1 MLDTKQLML
10 FNYLTLTPEVAEFV
24 QRRTLEIRAFHKR
37 TAESI
42 IQIGLRLEEV
52 KEAVGHGQFLNWL
65 EIEFG
70 WSDQTARNYIHVAEK
85 FKNFLNLDHYAT
97 SALYLLAAPSTPDAV
112 LDKAREMAI
121 NGQYISHARAQELL
135 AQYREPKPEPAPEEE
150 QSQPPEEERAEEPE
164 PEPEPEYYACPEC
177 GEVLTSEV
185 WHCLS
190 CHCHWPPDVP
200 KCLSCGMPHITGKL
214 IEAVKALK
222 ERAPDLFDKVRSGE
236 YTVTQAKR
244 EAVKRERTET
254 PPVPSSKYRVL
265 YADPPWRY
273 GNKGLDDYGHAERH
287 YPTMSISELCALSI
301 RELAE
306 DNAVLFLW
314 VTSPLLEEC
323 FPVIKAWGFS
333 YKTSFVWD
341 KVKHNFGHYNS
352 VRHELL
358 LVCTRG
364 SCTPDVN
371 KLFDSV
377 QSIER
382 SDEHSE
388 KPEEFRAIIDTLY
401 THGKRIELFARRQ
414 IDGWDTWGNEPATR

>member
-1 MLDTKQLML
+1 MNWIETEIHYEYHEAASLFPLIVGEDFEQLKVDIAARGLIEPIWLHEDKIIDGRNRYRACIETGTEPRFRTWDGEGSLVLFVLSMNLHRRHLTSSQRATVAIEMLPML
-10 FNYLTLTPEVAEFV
+10 
-24 QRRTLEIRAFHKR
+24 K
-37 TAESI
+37 
-42 IQIGLRLEEV
+42 
-52 KEAVGHGQFLNWL
+52 KEAQERMSQGGKTNNADKQGRQIVAYPA
-65 EIEFG
+65 
-70 WSDQTARNYIHVAEK
+70 SDDGK
-85 FKNFLNLDHYAT
+85 
-97 SALYLLAAPSTPDAV
+97 ST
-112 LDKAREMAI
+112 
-121 NGQYISHARAQELL
+121 
-135 AQYREPKPEPAPEEE
+135 
-150 QSQPPEEERAEEPE
+150 ERAAQILQTNRQ
-164 PEPEPEYYACPEC
+164 YVSDA
-177 GEVLTSEV
+177 
-185 WHCLS
+185 
-190 CHCHWPPDVP
+190 
-200 KCLSCGMPHITGKL
+200 KR
-214 IEAVKALK
+214 LK
-222 ERAPDLFDKVRSGE
+222 QDAPDLFEQVKAGE
-236 YTVTQAKR
+236 KTIPQAKR
-244 EAVKRERTET
+244 EVVKRERAET
-254 PPVPSSKYRVL
+254 PPVPSDKYRIF
-265 YADPPWRY
+265 YADPPWKY

-287 YPTMSISELCALSI
+287 YPTMSITELCALPI
-301 RELAE
+301 KELAE

-414 IDGWDTWGNEPATR
+414 VDGWDAWGNEPATR

>member
-1 MLDTKQLML
+1 MPDTKQLML
-10 FNYLTLTPEVAEFV
+10 FDYLTLTPEVAEFV
-24 QRRTLEIRAFHKR
+24 QRRTLEIRAFQKR

-70 WSDQTARNYIHVAEK
+70 WSDQTARNYMHVAEK

-97 SALYLLAAPSTPDAV
+97 SAMYLLAAPSTPDAV
-112 LDKAREMAI
+112 LDKAREMTI
-121 NGQYISHARAQELL
+121 DGHYISHAKAQELL
-135 AQYREPKPEPAPEEE
+135 AQYREPEPVPEEE
-150 QSQPPEEERAEEPE
+150 QPEEEQTEKPE
-164 PEPEPEYYACPEC
+164 PEAEPKYYACPEC
-177 GEVLTSEV
+177 GEVLASEV

-200 KCLSCGMPHITGKL
+200 KCLSCGMPHIIGKL

-222 ERAPDLFDKVRSGE
+222 ERAPDLFDKVRTGE
-236 YTVTQAKR
+236 YTITQARR
-244 EAVKRERTET
+244 EMVKRERAET
-254 PPVPSSKYRVL
+254 PPVPSDKYRVL
-265 YADPPWRY
+265 YADPPWKY
-273 GNKGLDDYGHAERH
+273 GNAGIIGKSDNYGHVERH
-287 YPTMSISELCALSI
+287 YPTMSIAELCVLPVK
-301 RELAE
+301 ELAE

-323 FPVIKAWGFS
+323 FPVIKAWGFK

-364 SCTPDVN
+364 SCTPDVS

-382 SDEHSE
+382 SNEHSE
-388 KPEEFRAIIDTLY
+388 KPEEFRNIIDTLY
-401 THGKRIELFARRQ
+401 THGKRLELFARRAT
-414 IDGWDTWGNEPATR
+414 DGWDVWGNEF